1 MDDHATQIIEQ
12 VEIGPAPA
20 GHDLRCK
27 DGKRATELCFVKV
40 PEDTDLDDPRL
51 QAELARYRKPGRRV
65 MVWKEH

>member
-51 QAELARYRKPGRRV
+51 QAELAR
-65 MVWKEH
+65 